1 MKNLPILLPLTF
13 FSFLALVS
21 ITAKL
26 SAQTAYTPGQTYFG
40 TNSYIEYVAGNL
52 PVIISA
58 AHGGDLSPAA
68 LPTRN
73 CAACVT
79 ISDANTQELVR
90 AMGESFRKVF
100 GCFPHLIINRL
111 HRRKLDAN
119 REIGEAALGNV
130 QAEKAW
136 SEFHQF
142 IDSAKQSVLR
152 QFGRGLYLDMHGHG
166 HDNQRLELGYL
177 LRDDELRLPDDSLNT
192 ARYIGFSSVRNLA
205 QIRQQIFTHAQL
217 LRGDAALGT
226 MLARRGFPSV
236 PSKQDPYPLANEDYF
251 DGGYNTARHSSYRGG
266 AIDGVQIECNMDGVR
281 DSPQSLRRFSD
292 SIALSVRDFMQL
304 HYGISLPN
312 TCLATSTAIY
322 PLQSAN
328 IEVTGLEIFPQP
340 IAHEGFVR
348 IPRQGTQDI
357 TIQIFTVLGSLVQ
370 ESVHHSTQSADSFTV
385 IPFSTNALPNG
396 VYMLT
401 VRSRFPDVGN
411 TASRSRLLADY
422 FRTALV
428 LITH

>member
-1 MKNLPILLPLTF
+1 MKSLSSPPPLAF
-13 FSFLALVS
+13 FSLLAIVLLAAS
-21 ITAKL
+21 L
-26 SAQTAYTPGQTYFG
+26 PAQTTYTAGQTYFG
-40 TNSYIEYVAGNL
+40 TNSYIEYIAGNL

-58 AHGGDLSPAA
+58 AHGGDMSPAS

-79 ISDANTQELVR
+79 VSDANTQELVR
-90 AMGESFRKVF
+90 AMGESFRRVF
-100 GCFPHLIINRL
+100 GCLPHIIINRL

-119 REIGEAALGNV
+119 RDISEAALGNA

-136 SEFHQF
+136 YEFHQF

-152 QFGRGLYLDMHGHG
+152 QFGRGFYLDMHGHG

-192 ARYIGFSSVRNLA
+192 TRYIGFSSVRNLA
-205 QIRQQIFTHAQL
+205 QMSRQTFTHAQL

-236 PSKQDPYPLANEDYF
+236 PSKQYPYPFANEDYF

-266 AIDGVQIECNMDGVR
+266 TIDGVQVECNMDGVR

-292 SIALSVRDFMQL
+292 SLASSLRDFMLL
-304 HYGISLPN
+304 HYHTSLPN
-312 TCLATSTAIY
+312 ACLATSTAVYPPQSASTERQDIEIY
-322 PLQSAN
+322 PQPLAN
-328 IEVTGLEIFPQP
+328 
-340 IAHEGFVR
+340 EGFIR
-348 IPRQGTQDI
+348 IPLYGTQDI
-357 TIQIFTVLGSLVQ
+357 TLQIFSALGSLVQ
-370 ESVHHSTQSADSFTV
+370 QSVHRMTQSAGSFTI

-396 VYMLT
+396 VYVLT
-401 VRSRFPDVGN
+401 VQSRAADSGNAVPRSGG
-411 TASRSRLLADY
+411 LADY
-422 FRTALV
+422 CRTTLMI
-428 LITH
+428 ITH